1 MEKVDTLIVG
11 GGMAYTFFAALGHTV
26 GTSLLEAD
34 KIDLAKEMMEKAK
47 AKGKVVTP
55 NGMVLSCEFS
65 GDPNKATGVG
75 YVSHWSTCPCADQ
88 FRRKKSC

>member
-1 MEKVDTLIVG
+1 M
-11 GGMAYTFFAALGHTV
+11 MAICKGCGAEILWIG
-26 GTSLLEAD
+26 
-34 KIDLAKEMMEKAK
+34 KIPCDPEQVTYWEKAK